1 MSHRTRSTQHATHGE
16 VQRRSFIVRERFPHQ
31 LANRKTADRSDTSDT
46 TSTLP
51 ITIFDFDK
59 EIIEYCKNDVF
70 LLAEGCLKFRQEFLP
85 STDLDCFKVS
95 TTIPSASIK
104 NFKSFL
110 LREKTIAHIP
120 ELGYFARQGCQR
132 KEKTN
137 RLSRRV
143 ALIHAKDVEIAEVS
157 RFPQP
162 SLQPELPVA
171 YHEHYGAQHREPAQ
185 VNTDTAEPDL
195 FDYVYNEAD
204 FEETLP

>member
-143 ALIHAKDVEIAEVS
+143 SATIPSACMKYFKSFLLREKTIAHI
-157 RFPQP
+157 
-162 SLQPELPVA
+162 PELGYFA
-171 YHEHYGAQHREPAQ
+171 RQSCQRK
-185 VNTDTAEPDL
+185 TK
-195 FDYVYNEAD
+195 NE
-204 FEETLP
+204 